1 MKVDHCYS
9 DIGCFP
15 LGQEFYHPKHR
26 PINVRPWHRRLIKT
40 EFELYNAQ
48 HPDGFILRPWNKLN
62 LIESNFDP
70 LLETK
75 IIVPGWLDNI
85 KRAVWVLKL
94 KDAFQWLWHPVNII
108 VVDWRNFTPYTIAT
122 ANTRVV
128 GAELANLLKFIEN
141 ELNYDRSY
149 YHIIGHS
156 LGAHI
161 GGYCGDRIAGLGRI
175 TALDP
180 ARPFFQGMPKVV
192 RLDRGDAKFVDAIHS
207 DFTPENA
214 IFLIMSYGMTTP
226 VGHLD
231 FYPNGP
237 PLLQPG
243 CLRDTLLSVR
253 NGIRKGLEH
262 SSLSVAFLESL
273 RYLTACDHQ
282 RSHEWFIESITN
294 RQCLFVGVRCNEFD
308 GLINGQ
314 CTCDNSPSACAIMGI
329 HADQMY
335 INNAHQ
341 DLWPLRNTHREPDYN
356 INNLGRHHHHHHH
369 HHEPL
374 LPPHISI
381 PSPQLPPTPPT
392 LISTHLQDLERFFTG
407 EQLIRPQTI
416 GTRDDIYAEMKHQA
430 SMLRQPP
437 QIKNA
442 FLDELANDLETLRDE
457 PLLQYLRANLLGQPT
472 TFRNDYVNVNDNDND
487 SDNLVKRQ
495 DFIKQD
501 IEYMFDSQVNQHDRN
516 SINEHPKLMS
526 DLDRDIE
533 QWYEGSSRWFLKTNS
548 RPNYCANQYQILVY
562 LGPLKSS
569 RGFRRIR
576 ANLIISIIGSRG
588 QLMNQRFIPRSA
600 NLDSFTMQ
608 PFFVLLESSYSL
620 GNIVSVAIGWEARL
634 DPDPVQATISFQSP
648 NLLTNIQSA
657 IPAYHARHPLLS
669 ETAKYDYSSAFKWNQ
684 PAPASQYIAR
694 KMDDQPQSK
703 TLYQNLEGKGIT
715 NQRSHLSRKINSILS
730 RSGGSEPAN
739 MATITKRSSI
749 DDSLLMEIDNRANE
763 LCSQDG
769 MKYTQHCQMTSE
781 QEDPFPMLS
790 RDSINTFLS
799 PNDENF
805 MDISDEMIMMDQ
817 DRDGEQ
823 EQEEPRLS
831 IPIEQFYNG
840 DNEQQLTGNADHVD
854 FIKEFLAEPKLKAE
868 LHNIGADLNNHD
880 AEDSIVITEVRVS
893 PLQAHY
899 GKNGP
904 IKVGKTFCPPHQ
916 NYKLGRDQTIKLR
929 PSLIGKCRL
938 QNGPHPLSRPME
950 VLV

>member
-15 LGQEFYHPKHR
+15 LGEEFYHPVHR

-48 HPDGFILRPWNKLN
+48 HPNGYTLRPWNKVN
-62 LIESNFDP
+62 LIESNFNP

-75 IIVPGWLDNI
+75 IIIPGWLDNI
-85 KRAVWVLKL
+85 KRALWVLKL
-94 KDAFQWLWHPVNII
+94 KNAFQWMWHPVNII
-108 VVDWRNFTPYTIAT
+108 VVNWRNFTPYTIAT

-141 ELNYDRSY
+141 QLNYDRSY

-161 GGYCGDRIAGLGRI
+161 GGYCGDRIPGLGRI

-214 IFLIMSYGMTTP
+214 IFLIMSFGMTNP

-253 NGIRKGLEH
+253 NGIQRGLEH
-262 SSLSVAFLESL
+262 SSLSIAFLESL

-314 CTCDNSPSACAIMGI
+314 CNCDNSPSACAIMGI

-335 INNAHQ
+335 INNAHE
-341 DLWPLRNTHREPDYN
+341 DLWPLRNTNRRPN
-356 INNLGRHHHHHHH
+356 FNNNNHHHY
-369 HHEPL
+369 PRRR
-374 LPPHISI
+374 PP
-381 PSPQLPPTPPT
+381 PTQLFPTPP
-392 LISTHLQDLERFFTG
+392 LISANLQDSESYFFR
-407 EQLIRPQTI
+407 EPIIRPQLVT
-416 GTRDDIYAEMKHQA
+416 GMKHDIYVEMKHQA
-430 SMLRQPP
+430 SRIREPP
-437 QIKNA
+437 QLKNV
-442 FLDELANDLETLRDE
+442 FLNELENDLESLRDE
-457 PLLQYLRANLLGQPT
+457 PLLEYLKANLLTQPA
-472 TFRNDYVNVNDNDND
+472 FLSPNINE
-487 SDNLVKRQ
+487 NLVKRQ
-495 DFIKQD
+495 DFIRDD
-501 IEYMFDSQVNQHDRN
+501 IEYMFESQVDPNPN
-516 SINEHPKLMS
+516 YPMNEHPKLMS

-548 RPNYCANQYQILVY
+548 RPNYCANQYQISVY
-562 LGPLKSS
+562 LGPLKSRHS
-569 RGFRRIR
+569 LKRIR

-608 PFFVLLESSYSL
+608 PFFVLLEGSYSL
-620 GNIVSVAIGWEARL
+620 GNIVSVAIAWEARI
-634 DPDPVQATISFQSP
+634 DPDPVRATVSFQSP
-648 NLLTNIQSA
+648 MLLNNIQSA
-657 IPAYHARHPLLS
+657 IPVYRVQHPLLS
-669 ETAKYDYSSAFKWNQ
+669 ETAKYDYSDAFRWNQ
-684 PAPASQYIAR
+684 PHSSSHYIAR
-694 KMDDQPQSK
+694 KMDENQLPKLKAINVNLDRDSNTQQS
-703 TLYQNLEGKGIT
+703 Y
-715 NQRSHLSRKINSILS
+715 LSRRTDSMSSSSVAAKAKLS
-730 RSGGSEPAN
+730 
-739 MATITKRSSI
+739 KRSTM
-749 DDSLLMEIDNRANE
+749 DDNLLMEIDAKTADE
-763 LCSQDG
+763 ICSQDPL
-769 MKYTQHCQMTSE
+769 KDAQHCQMIGEKIDPLSLLSSSSDSIDALLSPVDDSQMSISEEIDRE
-781 QEDPFPMLS
+781 QEDIKAYVPKGQH
-790 RDSINTFLS
+790 N
-799 PNDENF
+799 
-805 MDISDEMIMMDQ
+805 IM
-817 DRDGEQ
+817 
-823 EQEEPRLS
+823 
-831 IPIEQFYNG
+831 F
-840 DNEQQLTGNADHVD
+840 NEQDTEKTYHLN
-854 FIKEFLAEPKLKAE
+854 FIEEFLAEPKLKAE
-868 LHNIGADLNNHD
+868 LHNIGFDPNDRDEEN
-880 AEDSIVITEVRVS
+880 SIVITEVRVS
-893 PLQAHY
+893 PLQANY

-904 IKVGKTFCPPHQ
+904 IKVGKVFCPPYQ
-916 NYKLGRDQTIKLR
+916 NYKIRQDQTIKLR

-938 QNGPHPLSRPME
+938 QSRPMGA
-950 VLV
+950 LGI